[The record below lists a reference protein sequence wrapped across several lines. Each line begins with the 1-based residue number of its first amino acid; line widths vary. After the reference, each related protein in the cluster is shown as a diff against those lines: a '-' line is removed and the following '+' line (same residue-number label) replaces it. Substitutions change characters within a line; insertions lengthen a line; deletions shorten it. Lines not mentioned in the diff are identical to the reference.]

1 MTSHLFDY
9 TLYNNKKTNIFDNL
23 KNDYTNAIKNVERLL
38 NDNTNINNRENLN
51 KLLDNIKTKEGMI
64 NREGFDNRG
73 FQTLSPGN
81 ASYDTVVNNQIIPM
95 QSIANDYSTLLSNI
109 HTRYNVLSGNVG
121 SLNNNINSVNGNITT
136 LNNNIQT
143 LSGEIYRK
151 YNKLNNDS
159 TSINNR
165 IDDINKLQNVLNSNN
180 VYDFSANLQNWNNK
194 DMTVGKAHIDD
205 INSLLY
211 SQNSI
216 FIMGT
221 MTTTVLLIFMIYV
234 LKD

>member
-23 KNDYTNAIKNVERLL
+23 KNDYTNAIKNVESLL
-38 NDNTNINNRENLN
+38 NDNTNINIREKLN

-64 NREGFDNRG
+64 NREGFDNHG
-73 FQTLSPGN
+73 FQTPSPGN

-109 HTRYNVLSGNVG
+109 NTRYNDLCGNVG
-121 SLNNNINSVNGNITT
+121 SLNNNIQRVNGNINT
-136 LNNNIQT
+136 LNQNIQT
-143 LSGEIYRK
+143 LSGGFYTK

-159 TSINNR
+159 TSISNR
-165 IDDINKLQNVLNSNN
+165 IDNIYELQDVLNSNN
-180 VYDFSANLQNWNNK
+180 VYDFNANLQNWNNK